1 VTHPWC
7 AEGDNDEVARLLGPK
22 VAPSAFLGRHEH
34 HDAGVGE
41 GGAGG
46 GNAQG
51 SLARSQDH
59 RSQRSP
65 RRGETGHP
73 SVVAERLAAVLRL
86 AGDSASALDMRT
98 DSELIAEARVVEAA
112 MRGDETWLEKVYALD
127 PAAAEHGAGGRPSTA
142 HRREALIFHEEVE

>member
-1 VTHPWC
+1 MTKLLASWGPRALRVRFPGGTSTTTQASGKGARVVVTRR
-7 AEGDNDEVARLLGPK
+7 ARSP
-22 VAPSAFLGRHEH
+22 
-34 HDAGVGE
+34 
-41 GGAGG
+41 
-46 GNAQG
+46 
-51 SLARSQDH
+51 RSQDH

-86 AGDSASALDMRT
+86 AGDSASTLDMCT

-127 PAAAEHGAGGRPSTA
+127 PAAREHGAGGRPSTGIVA
-142 HRREALIFHEEVE
+142 KL